1 MRSIAGTGC
10 RMMRWTAGST
20 IRNFPRSGRVES
32 IRSHDL
38 SATISLIATRFFLSV
53 ETISIWSTET
63 GEKYP
68 RLALR
73 LLSVIFSLSRMEFR
87 IKSFRDVLP
96 RSTGT
101 NNTVTSN
108 TSSSFKIALGF
119 LFASW
124 LQSVLDLDMDFIKWE
139 RLNITQRFP
148 ILTVFSSQ
156 QPSLVLERAGSIPRE
171 CFPCQNEGIPRF
183 RWIVKF

>member
-1 MRSIAGTGC
+1 MRPVAETGC
-10 RMMRWTAGST
+10 RMMRLTAGST
-20 IRNFPRSGRVES
+20 ILNFPRSGRVKS

-87 IKSFRDVLP
+87 IKSLRDVLP
-96 RSTGT
+96 RSTGAS
-101 NNTVTSN
+101 NTVTSKP
-108 TSSSFKIALGF
+108 SSSFKIVLGF

-124 LQSVLDLDMDFIKWE
+124 LPSVLDLDMDFIKWE
-139 RLNITQRFP
+139 TLNITQRFP
-148 ILTVFSSQ
+148 ILTVLSSRK
-156 QPSLVLERAGSIPRE
+156 PSLVLERAGSIPRE
-171 CFPCQNEGIPRF
+171 CFPCQNGGNPRF
-183 RWIVKF
+183 RWIVKL

>member
-1 MRSIAGTGC
+1 MVRSVAGTGC
-10 RMMRWTAGST
+10 RMMRLTAGST
-20 IRNFPRSGRVES
+20 IRNFPRSGRVKS

-73 LLSVIFSLSRMEFR
+73 LLSVIFSLSTMEFR
-87 IKSFRDVLP
+87 IESLRDVLP

-101 NNTVTSN
+101 SNTVTSKA
-108 TSSSFKIALGF
+108 SSSFKILRGF
-119 LFASW
+119 LFALW
-124 LQSVLDLDMDFIKWE
+124 LPSVLDLDMDFIKWA

-148 ILTVFSSQ
+148 ILTVFSSE
-156 QPSLVLERAGSIPRE
+156 QPSLVLERARSSPRD
-171 CFPCQNEGIPRF
+171 CFP
-183 RWIVKF
+183 